1 MKKLFLLS
9 TAILLSLTAFASE
22 AVLFAD
28 SQWIG
33 APWDGEEYVNEIIQ
47 PAPLLRKAFDAPARV
62 VSAEARVSGLGFFE
76 FYVNGRKMGDE
87 VLCPNETAYSKRP
100 GKLDSYYLKADDT
113 HWAGC
118 HVQYVT
124 YDVTKALRKGTNVLA
139 AVLGNG
145 FFSTGRTRWVEPYG
159 TPRFLCEVTVRYADG
174 TCETI
179 VSDSSWLAHRG
190 PIVMNDMFDGEIY
203 DARLEVPG
211 WNTSDCDESGWE
223 AVAVR
228 KAPDGELVPFDPA
241 IADRIVEVLK
251 PRSITRLGD
260 GSWEVDFGDYVTG
273 WVRIH
278 GLNAPEGTE
287 VEMEFPI
294 EVDGNGTYKY
304 ISNGSRDADYAPR
317 FVWWTFRKAI
327 VKGWPG
333 ELKASNLTAEVVH
346 TDLPVTGHFECSNPL
361 FNRIN
366 EIWKRTQTDNM
377 HVGVPTD
384 CPHREKGPYTGDGQV
399 SCPAVM
405 ENFGAKAF
413 YTKWL
418 RDLRDVQDTLT
429 GYVPN
434 GAPWHPGCGGGV
446 AWGSAM
452 CIVPWE
458 HYMHYGD
465 ISVLEENFH
474 AMTQEVRY
482 LAGNRLE
489 DGTMYQQKPSA
500 ENPNYW
506 MNLGEWCPPYR
517 LAGENYVHT
526 WYLWR
531 CASFTANA
539 AQALGKTEEAAY
551 YKALADTVANAFHAK
566 FYDPEAG
573 CYDSGRGIGDSGGR
587 TYGTGTDSGVG
598 TGANIFALAMGV
610 PSDRYDKVVAAV
622 KAELEA
628 NDGHLNT
635 GIFGTALFFEVLC
648 ANGMAE
654 EAYAAMDKR
663 DYPSFGWWV
672 EQGADTFWEQWS
684 GEASRNHPMMG
695 GGLVWLYR
703 DIAGLRCD
711 APGYSH
717 ITFRPRPLGDLTWAS
732 YSTETPLGEAAV
744 RWKLR
749 RGRMI
754 LRITVPKGSSA
765 TVVFPDG
772 SSEETGPGRH
782 VYRKKV
788 VRS

>member
-1 MKKLFLLS
+1 
-9 TAILLSLTAFASE
+9 
-22 AVLFAD
+22 
-28 SQWIG
+28 
-33 APWDGEEYVNEIIQ
+33 
-47 PAPLLRKAFDAPARV
+47 
-62 VSAEARVSGLGFFE
+62 
-76 FYVNGRKMGDE
+76 
-87 VLCPNETAYSKRP
+87 YS
-100 GKLDSYYLKADDT
+100 
-113 HWAGC
+113 
-118 HVQYVT
+118 
-124 YDVTKALRKGTNVLA
+124 
-139 AVLGNG
+139 
-145 FFSTGRTRWVEPYG
+145 
-159 TPRFLCEVTVRYADG
+159 
-174 TCETI
+174 
-179 VSDSSWLAHRG
+179 
-190 PIVMNDMFDGEIY
+190 
-203 DARLEVPG
+203 
-211 WNTSDCDESGWE
+211 
-223 AVAVR
+223 
-228 KAPDGELVPFDPA
+228 
-241 IADRIVEVLK
+241 
-251 PRSITRLGD
+251 
-260 GSWEVDFGDYVTG
+260 
-273 WVRIH
+273 
-278 GLNAPEGTE
+278 
-287 VEMEFPI
+287 
-294 EVDGNGTYKY
+294 
-304 ISNGSRDADYAPR
+304 
-317 FVWWTFRKAI
+317 
-327 VKGWPG
+327 
-333 ELKASNLTAEVVH
+333 
-346 TDLPVTGHFECSNPL
+346 
-361 FNRIN
+361 
-366 EIWKRTQTDNM
+366 
-377 HVGVPTD
+377 
-384 CPHREKGPYTGDGQV
+384 
-399 SCPAVM
+399 
-405 ENFGAKAF
+405 
-413 YTKWL
+413 KWL
-418 RDLRDVQDTLT
+418 RDMRDVQDTLT

-531 CASFTANA
+531 CASFTAKA
-539 AQALGKTEEAAY
+539 AEALGKDAEAAY
-551 YKALADTVANAFHAK
+551 YKALADTVANAFHEN
-566 FYDPEAG
+566 FYDAEAG

-587 TYGTGTDSGVG
+587 TYGTGTDYGVG

-654 EAYAAMDKR
+654 EAYTAMDKR

-672 EQGADTFWEQWS
+672 EQGADTFWEQWN

-744 RWKLR
+744 KWKIR

-754 LRITVPKGSSA
+754 LRLTVPKGSSA
-765 TVVFPDG
+765 TVIFPDG
-772 SSEETGPGRH
+772 SSEEVGAGRR
-782 VYRKKV
+782 VYRKKI
-788 VRS
+788 S